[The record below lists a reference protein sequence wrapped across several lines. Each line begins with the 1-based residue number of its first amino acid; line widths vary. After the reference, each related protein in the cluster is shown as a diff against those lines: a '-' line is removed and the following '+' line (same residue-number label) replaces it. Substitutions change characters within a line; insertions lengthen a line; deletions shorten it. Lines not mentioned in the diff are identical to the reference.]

1 MFYYV
6 SFVVLARRSDP
17 VLLVGP
23 EGFDVHGEYRQFK
36 ERIERRLD
44 PSGSNFLVPRSQW
57 ALKALE
63 TLREFQQEYNC
74 AGGYEAIFIEHLIQ
88 RCSFERRRSVDCRLA

>member
-1 MFYYV
+1 MYYYV
-6 SFVVLARRSDP
+6 SFVVFARRSDP

-23 EGFDVHGEYRQFK
+23 EGFDVHEEFRQFK
-36 ERIERRLD
+36 ERIERKLP
-44 PSGSNFLVPRSQW
+44 PSGSLLEPRSTW

-74 AGGYEAIFIEHLIQ
+74 AGDYEAIFVEHLIQ
-88 RCSFERRRSVDCRLA
+88 RCGFVKRSCLDVRLA